1 MSSKTFYCLHSSRH
15 FLRRLAR
22 IAVAFLAAPGWLPLV
37 SFAQVKSAP
46 SQTLPIQ
53 DISEA
58 PAPSSVGLMFVPT
71 LEEHPLQAGD
81 EAARF
86 VLGERIE
93 GQMGEEV
100 NVIGQGEVRT
110 ATTVIKGD
118 KLRYVTETDQAYAS
132 GNVLLMHN
140 GNVFRGTQA
149 FLKVTANEGYLLS
162 PTYHLNAA
170 GAVGNAKRIDLL
182 DPERVHVEQGT
193 YTTCQCAADPAW
205 YFKAS
210 SFTLD
215 TGNNIGVARN
225 SVLYFQGVPLL
236 ASPYIS
242 FPLSNERKSGLL
254 PPPFAF
260 SSTTGFSFTLPY
272 YLNLAPNYD
281 LTFYPRFIPQ
291 RGVQLG
297 VEYRYLTPTY
307 AGNIFLEGL
316 AQDRITK
323 TNRYAIHLQHNQI
336 LGAGLGA
343 YLNYHRVSDQNY
355 PRDIM
360 SDNLFLG
367 GVQLLFQQEAGVTY
381 QQGPWS
387 ALARVQRWQTLYPSA
402 APYGREP
409 QLNIK
414 YRQYDTANFDLGA
427 EADYS
432 YFRIATKDATT
443 KNAREGQRLM
453 LNPTLSYPVLAPSY
467 FFVPKLRYHLAA
479 YKLDPVPDAI
489 PFKQRDFTI
498 SIPTVSLDGG
508 LVFERA
514 MNVFGKPYI
523 QTLEPRLYYVY
534 TPYRQQNF
542 VPLFDAAESDFSLAE
557 IYTENTFVGNDRIA
571 DANRLTTGLTTR
583 FIDAAS
589 GSEIARFVI
598 AQQYYFR
605 QQQVVFKSDSPISRA
620 NHSDWL
626 AGALFRFG
634 YGFLSETAVQYN
646 PTNKQLIR
654 SNLGLSWNPAER
666 KALNLSYRYTRP
678 NATLSNRPI
687 RQFIVSTQWPLTQ
700 RLYGVSR
707 INYDIDGHR
716 LTDGLVGFQYNEDC
730 WSFGLAFQ
738 RYANGANVIT
748 DAPQAG
754 TRVLA
759 QLELKGVA
767 KADNGLLEQFR
778 ASVPGY
784 TPMPAMQPPSR
795 FNNYD

>member
-1 MSSKTFYCLHSSRH
+1 MLSKTFFCLHSFRH
-15 FLRRLAR
+15 FLRHFAR
-22 IAVAFLAAPGWLPLV
+22 VAVTFLAAPGWLPLV
-37 SFAQVKSAP
+37 SVAQVKSAP
-46 SQTLPIQ
+46 SPTAPIQ

-58 PAPSSVGLMFVPT
+58 SPSSAAGLAFAPA
-71 LEEHPLQAGD
+71 LEEHPLRTGD

-93 GQMGEEV
+93 GQMDEEV
-100 NVIGQGEVRT
+100 NVIGRGEVRT

-140 GNVFRGTQA
+140 GNAFRGTQA
-149 FLKVTANEGYLLS
+149 FLRVTANEGYLLS
-162 PTYHLNAA
+162 PTYHLNAT
-170 GAVGNAKRIDLL
+170 GAVGSAKRINLL
-182 DPERVHVEQGT
+182 DPERVRVEHGT
-193 YTTCQCAADPAW
+193 YTTCQCSADPAW
-205 YFKAS
+205 YFKAR

-215 TGNNIGVARN
+215 TGNNTGVARN
-225 SVLYFQGVPLL
+225 SVLYFQGVPLF
-236 ASPYIS
+236 ASPYVS

-260 SSTTGFSFTLPY
+260 NSTTGFSFTLPY

-281 LTFYPRFIPQ
+281 LTLYPRFIPQ

-297 VEYRYLTPTY
+297 AEYRYLTPTY
-307 AGNIFLEGL
+307 SGNILLEGL
-316 AQDRITK
+316 AQDRIAK
-323 TNRYAIHLQHNQI
+323 TNRYAIHLQHNHY

-343 YLNYHRVSDQNY
+343 YVNYHRVSDDNY
-355 PRDIM
+355 PREM
-360 SDNLFLG
+360 MNDNLFLG
-367 GVQLLFQQEAGVTY
+367 GVQQLFQQEAGVTY
-381 QQGPWS
+381 RQGPWS
-387 ALARVQRWQTLYPSA
+387 VLSRVQHWQTLLTPLR

-409 QLNIK
+409 QLNVK
-414 YRQYDTANFDLGA
+414 YQRYDIANFDVGA

-432 YFRIATKDATT
+432 YFRITTKD
-443 KNAREGQRLM
+443 AREGQRLI

-479 YKLDPVPDAI
+479 YKLDPVPDSVQ
-489 PFKQRDFTI
+489 FKQRDFTI
-498 SIPTVSLDGG
+498 SIPTFSLDSG

-514 MNVFGKPYI
+514 MNVLGRHYI

-571 DANRLTTGLTTR
+571 DANRLTTGLTSR
-583 FIDAAS
+583 FIDTAS
-589 GSEIARFVI
+589 GGEVARFVI

-605 QQQVVFKSDSPISRA
+605 QQRVVLNADSPISRA

-687 RQFIVSTQWPLTQ
+687 RQVIVSTQWPLTH
-700 RLYGVSR
+700 RLYGIGRV
-707 INYDIDGHR
+707 NYDMDGHR
-716 LTDGLVGFQYNEDC
+716 LTDSLVGFQYNEDC
-730 WSFGLAFQ
+730 WAFGLAFQ
-738 RYANGANVIT
+738 RYANGANVKT
-748 DAPQAG
+748 DAPQSG
-754 TRVLA
+754 TRILA
-759 QLELKGVA
+759 QLELKGVT
-767 KADNGLLEQFR
+767 KAGNGLLEQFR

-795 FNNYD
+795 FTHYD